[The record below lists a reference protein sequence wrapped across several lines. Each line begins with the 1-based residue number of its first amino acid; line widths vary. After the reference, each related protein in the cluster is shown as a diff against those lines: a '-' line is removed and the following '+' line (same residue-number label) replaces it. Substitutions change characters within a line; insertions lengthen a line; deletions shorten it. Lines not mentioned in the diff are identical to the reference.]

1 MAENAKI
8 EKFKCDILR
17 DFQTLCLVIIPVT
30 TLIFGAKVG
39 IGRSLGVDGGGMIHC
54 SKRKRK
60 LSIFWL
66 NMKTL
71 DYDWKIIALSR
82 KKVF

>member
-1 MAENAKI
+1 MVTPTNTMRIVEA
-8 EKFKCDILR
+8 D
-17 DFQTLCLVIIPVT
+17 LVIIPVT

-66 NMKTL
+66 NTKTL

-82 KKVF
+82 KKIF